1 MRSRALAAL
10 VLLLA
15 ADRLAAQQLTGIVL
29 RDASRA
35 PVSGVVLLAHSPVGD
50 TVLARAISGA
60 RGQFALPVRAGAFRV
75 RALRIGY
82 RPAELGTFTL
92 APDEIRRVSLV
103 LPENPLVLQA
113 VTLRASARCDVVGR
127 AGEAVA
133 SLFDEARKAL
143 VATQLRP
150 PEGRPTAL
158 VAVAKSATSLTGA
171 SLMEPEFRLISG
183 QSVRP
188 FQAVPLEDIERRGYV
203 VEEDGNTF
211 FRAPDAPV
219 LLSESFAASH
229 CLQLVEGQGTQAGLI
244 GIGFKPVRVQRPRV
258 GIAGTLWMDRATYEL
273 RRLDFEYVGL
283 VPMLARAG
291 LGGEVLFTKLADG
304 SWIESRFE
312 VRMPRLRMAP
322 VSRGRM
328 PFPVLDGHERST
340 GEVLSMRIAD
350 TLLFQGDSALE
361 RRMLA
366 AIGANGGSVAGI
378 TFGGIRGTLTDSL
391 RTRDAVRL
399 AGDTVV
405 LRELGLRAVSDFTG
419 TFDFKGVPA
428 GRYTL
433 LYRAPWFD
441 SLGVSPLTHALE
453 VRAGEL
459 TETALATPALATYQ
473 FLQCGAQLDTLDALL
488 HGEIT
493 DGEGMPLAGA
503 RVVARWSIWRI
514 DGDRPSQTRMERT
527 DTTGVSGAYL
537 LCGLPKDVPFDVTA
551 YASGADTVG
560 VRARVGP
567 TGDIGRRSLVL
578 GDANARVRV
587 RGRVVGPDGSP
598 LRQATVASMNDED
611 AIALTR
617 GDGSYELAIRGRRSQ
632 QARVRAL
639 GYEPRIIDL
648 DPRAALVEI
657 DDVMLVPV
665 AQGLDT
671 VRITAKDPF
680 DWRDE
685 FDRRR
690 AMGLGQFITEEQLRR
705 LPRVTPNAV
714 AQFAPRIKMDR
725 NAIKMMR
732 GTMPCWPRW
741 FVDGHDE
748 GPQFDSQ
755 GRPHF
760 DGAEIPGLL
769 DRAKSIEV
777 YPATQAPARYND
789 FEGCGVIVVWTR

>member
-1 MRSRALAAL
+1 MSVRLRTLVLPLAL
-10 VLLLA
+10 VI
-15 ADRLAAQQLTGIVL
+15 ADGASAQQLTGVVL

-50 TVLARAISGA
+50 TVLARALSGA
-60 RGQFALPVRAGAFRV
+60 QGQFALPVRAGTFRV

-171 SLMEPEFRLISG
+171 PLMEPEARLISG

-188 FQAVPLEDIERRGYV
+188 FQAAPLEDIERRGYV

-229 CLQLVEGQGTQAGLI
+229 CLQLVEGEGAQAGLI

-273 RRLDFEYVGL
+273 RRLDFAYVGL
-283 VPMLARAG
+283 VPLLARAG
-291 LGGEVLFTKLADG
+291 LGGEVLFTRLADV

-322 VSRGRM
+322 VARGRL
-328 PFPVLDGHERST
+328 PFPVLDGLERST
-340 GEVLSMRIAD
+340 GEVLSMRVGD

-366 AIGANGGSVAGI
+366 AIGATGGGVAGI

-391 RTRDAVRL
+391 RTRDAARL

-405 LRELGLRAVSDFTG
+405 LRELGRRAVSDLTG
-419 TFDFKGVPA
+419 TFEFKGVPA

-433 LYRAPWFD
+433 LYQAPWFD
-441 SLGVSPLTHALE
+441 SLGISPLAHALE
-453 VRAGEL
+453 VRAGEV

-473 FLQCGAQLDTLDALL
+473 FLQCGAVLDTLDALL
-488 HGEIT
+488 HGEIS
-493 DGEGMPLAGA
+493 DGDGMPLAGA

-514 DGDRPSQTRMERT
+514 EGDRPTQQRMERS
-527 DTTGVSGAYL
+527 DTTGASGAYL

-551 YASGADTVG
+551 YAAATDSSG
-560 VRARVGP
+560 VRVRVGP
-567 TGDIGRRSLVL
+567 TGDIGRRSLVV
-578 GDANARVRV
+578 GDASARVRV
-587 RGRVVGPDGSP
+587 RGRVVGPDGSG
-598 LRQATVASMNDED
+598 LRQATVAAMLDET
-611 AIALTR
+611 AIAPTR
-617 GDGSYELAIRGRRSQ
+617 GDGSFELAIRGRRTQ

-648 DPRAALVEI
+648 DPRGPMIEI
-657 DDVMLVPV
+657 ADIVLRPV
-665 AQGLDT
+665 AAGLDT
-671 VRITAKDPF
+671 VRIVARADPL
-680 DWRDE
+680 DWRAE

-690 AMGLGQFITEEQLRR
+690 ALGLGGFITEDQLARM
-705 LPRVTPNAV
+705 PRVTGNQL
-714 AQFAPRIKMDR
+714 AQIATRIRVDRGLILLQRGVGACAPR
-725 NAIKMMR
+725 
-732 GTMPCWPRW
+732 WY
-741 FVDGHDE
+741 VDGYDSGTE
-748 GPQFDSQ
+748 SDNGPGWVTMILNSARAVEVYSAAQAPPRFND
-755 GRPHF
+755 F
-760 DGAEIPGLL
+760 DG
-769 DRAKSIEV
+769 
-777 YPATQAPARYND
+777 
-789 FEGCGVIVVWTR
+789 CGAIVVWTR